1 MRVGQVTFWVCS
13 GEIVP
18 YAGKYRGIESPA
30 GSLSYRDFEIAVS
43 PLATTE
49 E

>member
-18 YAGKYRGIESPA
+18 YTGKYRDTESPA
-30 GSLSYRDFEIAVS
+30 GSLSYRDFGVS
-43 PLATTE
+43 D
-49 E
+49 